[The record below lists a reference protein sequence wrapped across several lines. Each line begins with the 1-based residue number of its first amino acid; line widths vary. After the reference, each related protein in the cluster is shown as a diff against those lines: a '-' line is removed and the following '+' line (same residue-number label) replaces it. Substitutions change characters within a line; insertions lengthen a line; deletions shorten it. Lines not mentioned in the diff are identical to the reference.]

1 MFRAQK
7 RRQRRYS
14 ETPRRDFSL
23 SQQGL
28 REPPLP
34 ARDRQAEETKDHILT
49 VAEQL
54 IATSQSVTARKI
66 TEAAGVADGL
76 IVHHFGSYAGLVAEL
91 TRRLNE
97 RYKSQLE
104 QFAPPAGISQLEI
117 ALLFFREL
125 AKLDLHPRNK
135 RLRRMSCRMSWDWK
149 PADEQNLAGSIAML
163 LQPLSKRLVM
173 KNTISP
179 DDALITLWAIYLL
192 PLRLALIDALLS
204 PSVVH
209 SEEKLINA
217 IIDDLRPKFAL
228 VLSSNA

>member
-1 MFRAQK
+1 VTQ
-7 RRQRRYS
+7 
-14 ETPRRDFSL
+14 
-23 SQQGL
+23 
-28 REPPLP
+28 
-34 ARDRQAEETKDHILT
+34 DHILT

-54 IATSQSVTARKI
+54 IAISQSVTSRRI

-104 QFAPPAGISQLEI
+104 RFAPPAGISQLEI

-125 AKLDLHPRNK
+125 AKLDLHARNK
-135 RLRRMSCRMSWDWK
+135 RLRLMSCRMSWDWK
-149 PADEQNLAGSIAML
+149 PADEQKLAGSISTL
-163 LQPLSKRLVM
+163 LLPLSKRLTM

-179 DDALITLWAIYLL
+179 EDVLITLWAIYLL

-209 SEEKLINA
+209 SKENLINA
-217 IIDDLRPKFAL
+217 IIDDVRPKFAL
-228 VLSSNA
+228 LLNSIA